1 MAACPVVFRITHQ
14 NLTLIFY
21 DVLTVQNMFFSDI
34 SIQQM
39 YEASFNFQGSTFQV
53 PDQPLIGSNSAPG
66 CSNDPFRRRTA
77 LTINKDGQPE
87 FVAELI

>member
-1 MAACPVVFRITHQ
+1 
-14 NLTLIFY
+14 
-21 DVLTVQNMFFSDI
+21 MFCSDI

-53 PDQPLIGSNSAPG
+53 PDPPLIGSNSAPG